1 MPPCCH
7 GHTPSGQPLA
17 TYGEAV
23 EQQHQERLR
32 AEQERLRA
40 EQERLRAEQA
50 EASQRAAVPRL
61 LAMGLSVEQVA
72 ESLTLAPEMVSDL
85 GGD

>member
-1 MPPCCH
+1 LPPCCH

-40 EQERLRAEQA
+40 EQA

-72 ESLTLAPEMVSDL
+72 EALTLPLEMVSDL